1 MPLQNTIGRVAVAA
15 GVGIETVRFYERE
28 GLIAPP
34 PRSSSGYRD
43 YPDDTVARIRFIQ
56 RAKQLG
62 FSLAEIQG
70 LLAFSTQA
78 ATQCD
83 HVREVAQA
91 KIADIDGRIRD
102 LLAVREALS
111 RLASD
116 CAPDLPL
123 GACPVLNA
131 LRANEPGRG

>member
-15 GVGIETVRFYERE
+15 GVGVETVRFYERE

-34 PRSSSGYRD
+34 PRASSGYRD
-43 YPDDTVARIRFIQ
+43 YPADTVARIRFIQ

-62 FSLAEIQG
+62 FALAEIKG
-70 LLAFSTQA
+70 LLALSARA

-83 HVREVAQA
+83 HVRAVAEA
-91 KIADIDGRIRD
+91 KIADIDGRVRD
-102 LLAVREALS
+102 LLAVRDALS

-116 CAPDLPL
+116 CALDLPL
-123 GACPVLNA
+123 GDCPVLNA
-131 LRANEPGRG
+131 LRGN